1 MKINTTDAAHFL
13 QQADNILILSHHFPD
28 GDTLGSAYGL
38 AMALLKLGK
47 QVRVECSDP
56 IPSKY
61 SYFTSIPNFPEFEPE
76 CVVAVDIAD
85 PQLFGAKLQHW
96 AQRVDLCIDHH
107 ASNSHYAARLLLEET
122 GATAEIIWQVIGA
135 MGVEPDFDIAQAIYT
150 GITTDTGCFRYS
162 NTTAQTHRIA
172 AELMEL
178 GVEAARINRIMF
190 EVKTRARFEMERAAL
205 DSVEYYFD
213 GSCAVMYITQEMIK
227 ATGAKDGD
235 LEGLPPLTR
244 QIEGVKIG
252 VTIREK
258 ADGSYKV
265 SLRTGA
271 SFDASAICGMLGGGG
286 HARAAGCTLGG
297 TREEARDTVLAAV
310 EKVMGAAR

>member
-1 MKINTTDAAHFL
+1 MKIKTIDAARFL
-13 QQADNILILSHHFPD
+13 KESDNILILSHHFPD
-28 GDTLGSAYGL
+28 GDTLGSAYAL

-47 QVRVECSDP
+47 RTRVECSDP

-61 SYFTSIPNFPEFEPE
+61 RYFTSIPDFPEFEPE

-85 PQLFGAKLQHW
+85 PQLFGFKLQHY
-96 AQRVDLCIDHH
+96 AERIDLCIDHH
-107 ASNSHYAARLLLEET
+107 ASNSHYAKRLLLQET
-122 GATAEIIWQVIGA
+122 GATAEIIWRVIAA
-135 MGVEPDFDIAQAIYT
+135 MGVEPDFDIAQAVYT

-205 DSVEYYFD
+205 DSVEYYF
-213 GSCAVMYITQEMIK
+213 GGRCAVMYITQQMIRD
-227 ATGAKDGD
+227 TGAKDSD

-271 SFDASAICGMLGGGG
+271 SYDASVICKALGGGG
-286 HARAAGCTLGG
+286 HARAAGCTLDG

-310 EKVMGAAR
+310 AKVMESPR

>member
-1 MKINTTDAAHFL
+1 MNIKTIDAAAFL
-13 QQADNILILSHHFPD
+13 KESDNILILSHQFPD

-61 SYFTSIPNFPEFEPE
+61 SYFTSIPDFPDFEPE

-85 PQLFGAKLQHW
+85 PQLFGAKMQHW
-96 AQRVDLCIDHH
+96 SQRVDLCIDHH
-107 ASNSHYAARLLLEET
+107 MSNSHYADRLLLQET
-122 GATAEIIWQVIGA
+122 GATAEIIWRVIGA
-135 MGVEPDFDIAQAIYT
+135 LGAEPDCDIAQAIYT

-162 NTTAQTHRIA
+162 NTTPQTHRIA

-178 GVEAARINRIMF
+178 GVDAARINRVMF

-205 DSVEYYFD
+205 DSVEYYFG
-213 GSCAVMYITQEMIK
+213 GSCAVMYITQEMIR
-227 ATGAKDGD
+227 AAGAKDSD
-235 LEGLPPLTR
+235 LEGLPTLTR

-258 ADGSYKV
+258 TDGSYKV
-265 SLRTGA
+265 SLRTGSA
-271 SFDASAICGMLGGGG
+271 FDASAICAILGGGG
-286 HARAAGCTLGG
+286 HARAAGCSLSG
-297 TREEARDTVLAAV
+297 TRDEVRQAVLAAV
-310 EKVMGAAR
+310 EQAMGEAR